1 MRNVKILQIF
11 IMLLISTITFGQE
24 KVITGIVTDTYK
36 PIPKINVSVQGSKI
50 STITDADGSY
60 SIKAKEG
67 DLLVFDH
74 FGCEKIDLKVGISN
88 KINVKLNE
96 KEISFIVANLC
107 FPQNNNENDL
117 QKNHIP
123 KFYTIN
129 KDITTSFD
137 LENNF
142 KNNIANKSLK
152 IYVFENKTNT
162 ISQNE
167 FNFQNK
173 YKLTFT
179 TFYKISNDY
188 YENYNKKVFD
198 YLEDNFNDKWQNEIN
213 SDILGFEQWQNN

>member
-1 MRNVKILQIF
+1 MINLKRILVCILLTTCFNLVAQEIIITGIIRDKSGYLAGANVKI
-11 IMLLISTITFGQE
+11 
-24 KVITGIVTDTYK
+24 K
-36 PIPKINVSVQGSKI
+36 GSKI
-50 STITDADGSY
+50 STVSDFDGSY
-60 SIKAKEG
+60 SIKAKIG
-67 DLLVFDH
+67 DLLVFD
-74 FGCEKIDLKVGISN
+74 FFRCESVEKKIISLE
-88 KINVKLNE
+88 KLNIFLKEVDRSICMLGTSRYSNESDFTKKQE
-96 KEISFIVANLC
+96 KTYPIAI
-107 FPQNNNENDL
+107 D
-117 QKNHIP
+117 K
-123 KFYTIN
+123 TIN
-129 KDITTSFD
+129 FD

-142 KNNIANKSLK
+142 KNDIANKSLK

-173 YKLTFT
+173 YKTTFT